1 MADDVLKDEY
11 DKYVFEME
19 EQGIKPMSLEEFRRQ
34 AVAGMATGGRVGF
47 QEGTQRVAPAEFIE
61 AAGKTYLDDLTKAAG
76 GIKTLDMSTIL
87 GPQFVAP
94 QTAIQAE
101 AEALRGGLGSFQ
113 PFLTTAAASSGPQA
127 YQQFMSPYQQD
138 IIDTTLQE
146 FDVQAAKG
154 IPALAAQAIGAGA
167 FGGGREG
174 VQRAEYQSAS
184 DRNRAALQ
192 AQLLQQGFQQAQNLA
207 AQQFAQQTNLAQLSP
222 QLTGQQIAGLSTLGG
237 QQQAQQ
243 QATLA
248 AQQQLA
254 QRQAFQPLEASQALG
269 QGVTSLI
276 AGYPGRNIVTES
288 TAASPSPLATGL
300 GAASTLAG
308 IYRAF
313 QPQQTII
320 KTQ

>member
-174 VQRAEYQSAS
+174 VQRAEYRSAS

-320 KTQ
+320 KQG

>member
-154 IPALAAQAIGAGA
+154 IPALAAQAINAGA

-174 VQRAEYQSAS
+174 VQRAEYRSAS

-222 QLTGQQIAGLSTLGG
+222 QLAGQQIAGLSTLGG

-254 QRQAFQPLEASQALG
+254 QRQAYQPLEASQALG

>member
-154 IPALAAQAIGAGA
+154 IPALAAQAINAGA

-174 VQRAEYQSAS
+174 VQRAEYRSAS